1 MLELDK
7 DLDKKTN
14 EKLRENSELL
24 SKISRSLYKNVVANF
39 NFDSLKKIIN
49 DGKKHVIYGKSPAYP
64 ERPYDIGYTN
74 LFIQKS
80 DEDFYECELLNEKQ
94 NIDFYFFIDMNMGRD
109 ENVKQIQEMLNEW
122 CLAHKDDD
130 KYLDILKKVN
140 DSIPAND
147 FKLKEIWD
155 KQSEGER

>member
-7 DLDKKTN
+7 DLDKKMN
-14 EKLRENSELL
+14 EKLKENSELL

-39 NFDSLKKIIN
+39 NFDSLKEIIN
-49 DGKKHVIYGKSPAYP
+49 DGKEHVMYGKSPANS

-80 DEDFYECELLNEKQ
+80 DEEFYECELLNERQ
-94 NIDFYFFIDMNMGRD
+94 NIDFYFYIDGNMGRE
-109 ENVKQIQEMLNEW
+109 ENVEQIQEMLNEW

-130 KYLDILKKVN
+130 KYLDILDKVN

-155 KQSEGER
+155 KQNKGEN

>member
-14 EKLRENSELL
+14 EKLRENFELL

-39 NFDSLKKIIN
+39 NFDSLKEIIN
-49 DGKKHVIYGKSPAYP
+49 DGKEHVIYGKSPAHP

-80 DEDFYECELLNEKQ
+80 DEDFYECKLLNERQ
-94 NIDFYFFIDMNMGRD
+94 NIDFYFFIDMNMGRE
-109 ENVKQIQEMLNEW
+109 ENVEQIQEMLNEW
-122 CLAHKDDD
+122 CLTHKDDD
-130 KYLDILKKVN
+130 KYLNILKKVY
-140 DSIPAND
+140 DSIPVND
-147 FKLKEIWD
+147 FRLKETWD
-155 KQSEGER
+155 KQSEGEH